1 MMKHG
6 SGWQM
11 RQFAM
16 KLTTEKWIFEISTQ
30 QLDAACMGFTALLL
44 KVWQPVPV
52 LPFCPLGSQLIRGKL
67 RLHKR
72 RNRSLPAG
80 EHVAT
85 VAAVTAH
92 ATQQIGGHSTC
103 NLCSC

>member
-30 QLDAACMGFTALLL
+30 QLDAACMGFTALLHAAA
-44 KVWQPVPV
+44 Q
-52 LPFCPLGSQLIRGKL
+52 S
-67 RLHKR
+67 
-72 RNRSLPAG
+72 
-80 EHVAT
+80 VAT
-85 VAAVTAH
+85 
-92 ATQQIGGHSTC
+92 G
-103 NLCSC
+103 SCLTFLSFGKSIDSR